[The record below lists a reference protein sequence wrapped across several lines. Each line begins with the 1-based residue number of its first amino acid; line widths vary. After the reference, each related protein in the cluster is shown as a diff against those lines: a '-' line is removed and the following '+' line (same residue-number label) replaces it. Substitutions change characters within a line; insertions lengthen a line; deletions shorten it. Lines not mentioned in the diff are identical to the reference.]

1 MKRRKKDQE
10 LTFLFISLG
19 IVAASWFG
27 VAQPVNKKIQE
38 LTTLRTELQTEY
50 DERMKM
56 IEKKDGYLKDIAV
69 YNDAYSMMM
78 EHYPEG
84 VTPAEQIMFVAGLEE
99 QFGMQVVSLSYTDEE
114 PLYSFQS
121 VENGNEKP
129 YVLTSASIQIP
140 VTLYY
145 EEWKDFL
152 SYIFASHNKSTVP
165 EITATYVEAT
175 GKVAGTMVITQYAV
189 KGEGREAEESQLM
202 VPLGSENLFT
212 SGTRLVYSGS
222 MAEQIEAIKK
232 SHACYVMLYPP
243 ASDVKAKVIAG
254 SGEKEK
260 VISESN
266 EEERLLI
273 VAQERDGACS
283 LTYTL
288 GEDRP
293 RVLYNIEGETLDI
306 YVLSSP
312 RTGER
317 DLSGVRVQI
326 DNHTSK
332 QMRIAVAG
340 DDSIRPRF
348 VVESQ
353 SENVNI
359 IR

>member
-1 MKRRKKDQE
+1 MKRRKKDKE
-10 LTFLFISLG
+10 FTFLLISLG
-19 IVAASWFG
+19 IVAVSWFG
-27 VAQPVNKKIQE
+27 VARPINKKIQE

-56 IEKKDGYLKDIAV
+56 LLKKEGYLKDISV

-78 EHYPEG
+78 EHYPAG
-84 VTPAEQIMFVAGLEE
+84 ITPAKQIMFVAGLEE
-99 QFGMQVVSLSYTDEE
+99 RFGMQVVSLSYTEE
-114 PLYSFQS
+114 EAIYSFQS
-121 VENGNEKP
+121 LENENEKP

-145 EEWKDFL
+145 EEWKQFL
-152 SYIFASHNKSTVP
+152 DYIFAFQDKSTVP
-165 EITATYVEAT
+165 EITATYDAAT
-175 GKVAGTMVITQYAV
+175 GKVAATIVVTQYAV
-189 KGEGREAEESQLM
+189 KGQGRQADEPELM

-212 SGTRLVYSGS
+212 SGTSLLYSGS
-222 MAEQIEAIKK
+222 RAEQIEAIKM
-232 SHACYVMLYPP
+232 SHACYVMLYSP

-266 EEERLLI
+266 EEESLLI
-273 VAQERDGACS
+273 EAHESDGAYS

-293 RVLYNIEGETLDI
+293 RVLYDVQGENLDI
-306 YVLSSP
+306 YVLSSL
-312 RTGER
+312 RMGDK

-326 DNHTSK
+326 NNHTSK
-332 QMRIAVAG
+332 QMRIAVTG

-353 SENVNI
+353 SGNVSI
-359 IR
+359 LR